1 MTARRSLAV
10 ALCGAL
16 TAAALATADD
26 APARPF
32 VSPIFG
38 DHMVL
43 QRGKPNA
50 VWGWSEPG
58 DTVRVEVAGR
68 SASATAGADGRWLA
82 RVTPPPAGGPYVV
95 RIAGRQS
102 VELQD
107 VLVGDVWLCAGQSNM
122 QFGLAQANGG
132 KEAIASA
139 DPAIRYF
146 VVGPRVSYTRVEVP
160 RGTWKLVS
168 PATNG
173 SPFGG
178 VSAVAFFFARK
189 VHEVVRVPIGLVQ
202 AAVGGVPGETLA
214 SPESLRPLK
223 DFDAGLDEVEAHA
236 KAGDPEHGNYVTH
249 WYDTY
254 DVGTRS
260 GTSWADPALDDSSWK
275 SVRVPGAFDELG
287 VAGVPSLVWLR
298 RVVTLPDPLPT
309 GAARVLLGSVEKMDT
324 TYVNG
329 KQVGASSWVENPRA
343 YFAGGALRPGR
354 NVIAI
359 RLLRIRP
366 DGGFL
371 NPASDLKMKLGD
383 GNEIPL
389 AGEWKGRVAVDGR
402 PPQPLPVAYENLP
415 SMPGVLYRGMLE
427 PVVPLALT
435 GALWYQGE
443 SNTVRA
449 HQYRRLL
456 PALVTGWRAA
466 FGQGDFPFYVVGLPR
481 YKHHSDAPVTDDWA
495 EMREAQSVAVK
506 SLRRACLAVTIDT
519 GDPDDVHP
527 KEKLVPGERLAACA
541 LADEYDRKVEWSG
554 PTLASVKP
562 RAGGALELRFAH
574 AKGGIVVKGD
584 RPAEFAVA
592 GADRVFHWAEARVE
606 GDRVVVRSPAVPEPK
621 AVRYAWQANPVATL
635 FNREGFPAAPFRT
648 DDWPGSTD
656 GNR

>member
-1 MTARRSLAV
+1 MKRRAAV
-10 ALCGAL
+10 ALFAAL
-16 TAAALATADD
+16 AGAALATAEEP
-26 APARPF
+26 APRPF

-43 QRGKPNA
+43 QRGKPNP

-58 DTVRVEVAGR
+58 DTVRVEIGGR
-68 SASATAGADGRWLA
+68 TATATAGADGRWLA
-82 RVTPPPAGGPYVV
+82 RVSPPHAGGPYVV
-95 RIAGRQS
+95 KVEGRQK

-122 QFGLAQANGG
+122 QFGLSQANGG
-132 KEAIASA
+132 KEAIAGA
-139 DPAIRYF
+139 DAAIRYF
-146 VVGPRVSYTRVEVP
+146 VVGQRVSYTRAEVP
-160 RGTWKLVS
+160 RGSWKLVN
-168 PATNG
+168 PETNG
-173 SPFGG
+173 RPFGG

-189 VHEVVRVPIGLVQ
+189 VHDVVRVPIGLVQ
-202 AAVGGVPGETLA
+202 VAVGGVPGETLA
-214 SPESLRPLK
+214 PPESLRPLK
-223 DFDAGLDEVEAHA
+223 DFDAGLAEVDAHA

-260 GTSWADPALDDSSWK
+260 GASWADPELDDSAWK
-275 SVRVPGAFDELG
+275 AVKVPGAFEELG

-298 RVVTLPDPLPT
+298 KVVTLPDPVPT

-371 NPASDLKMKLGD
+371 NPAADLKLKLGD
-383 GNEIPL
+383 GTEIPL
-389 AGEWKGRVAVDGR
+389 GGEWKGRVAVDSR
-402 PPQPLPVAYENLP
+402 PPQPLPIAYENLP

-427 PVVPLALT
+427 PLAPLALT

-466 FGQGDFPFYVVGLPR
+466 FGQGDFPFYVAGLPR
-481 YKHHSDAPVTDDWA
+481 YKHHSDTPVTDDWA
-495 EMREAQSVAVK
+495 EMREAQAIAVK
-506 SLRRACLAVTIDT
+506 ALRRACLAVTVDT

-541 LADEYDRKVEWSG
+541 LADQYDRKVEWTG

-562 RAGGALELRFAH
+562 RAGGALELAFSH
-574 AKGGIVVKGD
+574 AKGGLVVKGD
-584 RPAEFAVA
+584 KPGEFAVA

-606 GDRVVVRSPAVPEPK
+606 GTRVVVRSPAVPDPK

-635 FNREGFPAAPFRT
+635 FNRDGFPATPFRT
-648 DDWPGSTD
+648 DDWPGATD
-656 GNR
+656 DAR

>member
-1 MTARRSLAV
+1 MRLA
-10 ALCGAL
+10 
-16 TAAALATADD
+16 
-26 APARPF
+26 
-32 VSPIFG
+32 SIFG

-43 QRGKPNA
+43 QRGKPNPI
-50 VWGWSEPG
+50 WGWSEPG

-146 VVGPRVSYTRVEVP
+146 VVGPRVSYTRAEVP

-298 RVVTLPDPLPT
+298 RVFTLPDPLPT

-329 KQVGASSWVENPRA
+329 RQVGASSWVENPRA

-371 NPASDLKMKLGD
+371 NPASDLKLKLGD
-383 GNEIPL
+383 GSEIPL

-481 YKHHSDAPVTDDWA
+481 YKHHSDTPVTDDWA

-562 RAGGALELRFAH
+562 RAGGALELEFAH
-574 AKGGIVVKGD
+574 AKGGLVVRGD
-584 RPAEFAVA
+584 APGEFAVA

-606 GDRVVVRSPAVPEPK
+606 GDRVVVRSAAVPEPK

-635 FNREGFPAAPFRT
+635 FNREGFPAAPFRS
-648 DDWPGSTD
+648 DDWPGATD
-656 GNR
+656 AAR

>member
-254 DVGTRS
+254 DVGTRN
-260 GTSWADPALDDSSWK
+260 GASWADPALDDSSWK
-275 SVRVPGAFDELG
+275 AVKVPGAFDELG

-298 RVVTLPDPLPT
+298 KVVTLPDPLPT

-371 NPASDLKMKLGD
+371 NPASDLKLKLGD
-383 GNEIPL
+383 GSEIPL

-481 YKHHSDAPVTDDWA
+481 YKHHSDTPVTDDWA